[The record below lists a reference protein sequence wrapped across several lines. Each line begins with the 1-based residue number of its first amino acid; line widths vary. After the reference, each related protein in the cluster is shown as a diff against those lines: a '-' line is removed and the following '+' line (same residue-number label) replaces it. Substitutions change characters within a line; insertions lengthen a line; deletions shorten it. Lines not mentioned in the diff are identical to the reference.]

1 MKKAAKIMSILFIV
15 MLIGSVLTKTPFA
28 KAEFTLDLDASYAE
42 GTLSLDFTVG
52 TPEPVIWST
61 SLILTWPTIQ
71 RIPLWT
77 VPLPV
82 IDPPIDIPI
91 AFPFPSWGLI
101 WITTG
106 LYTETGAQA
115 FDYEM
120 VDTGR

>member
-1 MKKAAKIMSILFIV
+1 M
-15 MLIGSVLTKTPFA
+15 
-28 KAEFTLDLDASYAE
+28 
-42 GTLSLDFTVG
+42 GTLSMDFTLRAH
-52 TPEPVIWST
+52 EPVIWSN
-61 SLILTWPTIQ
+61 SLFLTWPTIQ